1 MIARIHATAAAVL
14 VLCMFAVAALVI
26 AHHPAARPL
35 VGLPIIATL
44 VWIFFAGAPWITP
57 RGRNLLRAQSAYGT
71 IWLAMTSLLAIVFG
85 VMVARLLHAHPAH
98 GIIFVGF
105 GIVLIVIGNL
115 CAKLPPNRLAGVRT
129 PWALADDE
137 NWDKTQRLGGWCLVI
152 AGFVIINA
160 ALLLDIKSTAHVVM
174 GSVLIAGA
182 ISMAGSWNW
191 ARLKRRAASGKKF
204 PAQQDFRTAF
214 SVRQRTGRRSEM
226 HQGVSGGRAWTGAS
240 AKLFS
245 HGP

>member
-1 MIARIHATAAAVL
+1 MIDSYFGICLNTEHEPRLPRPRRSDAPPDSGAPAPAPHECGRDRRALPPEQAHAVRPFRDPARGRSRHVAEDRHHRHLPPQHLGAGRRPAGFRRHLRHRPTQSPPRQACKRHDMIARIHATAAAVL

-35 VGLPIIATL
+35 VGLPIIAAL

-57 RGRNLLRAQSAYGT
+57 RGRNLLRAHSAYGT

-129 PWALADDE
+129 PWA
-137 NWDKTQRLGGWCLVI
+137 
-152 AGFVIINA
+152 
-160 ALLLDIKSTAHVVM
+160 
-174 GSVLIAGA
+174 
-182 ISMAGSWNW
+182 
-191 ARLKRRAASGKKF
+191 
-204 PAQQDFRTAF
+204 
-214 SVRQRTGRRSEM
+214 
-226 HQGVSGGRAWTGAS
+226 
-240 AKLFS
+240 
-245 HGP
+245 